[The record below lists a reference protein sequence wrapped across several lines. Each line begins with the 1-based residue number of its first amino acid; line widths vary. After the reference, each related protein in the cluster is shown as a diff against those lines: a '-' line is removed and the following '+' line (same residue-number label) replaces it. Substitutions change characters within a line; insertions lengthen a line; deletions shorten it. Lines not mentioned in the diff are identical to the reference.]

1 MVGVVPFCVF
11 FFCKQKP
18 AYEMRISDWSSDVCS
33 SDLFAKGMLLRSGIV
48 LYGFRVTFQDIA
60 GVGVEGVLIAM
71 VMVGS
76 VFGLAVLLGTRVFK
90 LDRETAMLIGAGSA
104 ICGAAAVMATEPV
117 VRAQDRKSTRLN
129 SSH

>member
-1 MVGVVPFCVF
+1 MLRP
-11 FFCKQKP
+11 P
-18 AYEMRISDWSSDVCS
+18 PRSTRSDTLFPSTTRFRSVY
-33 SDLFAKGMLLRSGIV
+33 FAKGMLLRTGIV

-90 LDRETAMLIGAGSA
+90 LDRETAMLIGAGK
-104 ICGAAAVMATEPV
+104 IG
-117 VRAQDRKSTRLN
+117 RA
-129 SSH
+129 HV